1 VPALS
6 RRLAAAAFLG
16 LVAGCAGAPP
26 PAPAAPAMAPAQVV
40 ADLAP
45 QGKLR
50 AAINYGNPVLAAR
63 HPSSGEPSGVSVD
76 LARELARRLGV
87 PLEFVTFDAAGKV
100 VAALKD
106 RSWDVAFLAID
117 PVRGREILYSP
128 PYVLIEGSYLV
139 PQASPIRRNE
149 EVDREGNRVV
159 VGAGSAYDLFL
170 SRELKR
176 AALVRTSVSGGATAT
191 MISQGYEVTAGVRQQ
206 LEADARRVAG
216 VRLLEGRFMVI
227 EQAMGTPAGREAG
240 ARYLRDET
248 DAPPL
253 LCMLVANH
261 TCALI
266 EASERGLQGALAEEF
281 PIGLPPEPDLV
292 AAITYCDLSVGPSG
306 RSTTAD
312 ERITEILT
320 RYGDHDLVHKAINYA
335 APALREQYA
344 RVDSARAGVGTYG
357 QAP

>member
-1 VPALS
+1 MMEGYADVLE
-6 RRLAAAAFLG
+6 AAAFLHDIG
-16 LVAGCAGAPP
+16 
-26 PAPAAPAMAPAQVV
+26 
-40 ADLAP
+40 
-45 QGKLR
+45 
-50 AAINYGNPVLAAR
+50 YVLALKATGF
-63 HPSSGEPSGVSVD
+63 HPLD
-76 LARELARRLGV
+76 
-87 PLEFVTFDAAGKV
+87 
-100 VAALKD
+100 
-106 RSWDVAFLAID
+106 
-117 PVRGREILYSP
+117 
-128 PYVLIEGSYLV
+128 
-139 PQASPIRRNE
+139 
-149 EVDREGNRVV
+149 
-159 VGAGSAYDLFL
+159 
-170 SRELKR
+170 
-176 AALVRTSVSGGATAT
+176 
-191 MISQGYEVTAGVRQQ
+191 
-206 LEADARRVAG
+206 
-216 VRLLEGRFMVI
+216 
-227 EQAMGTPAGREAG
+227 G